1 MALFSKKFS
10 DITGFTLWSDSTIE
24 NKRARLVLSYRDSN
38 PRITVYTGA
47 AGREGV
53 ISWPCDLPHFVTI
66 LNLLKDIAN
75 GPNGDKKVIDSLT
88 VKYENDKPTNEK
100 MLVSKLVI
108 GKNNDGI
115 CYLAL
120 IDENKPKIAFEIKPS
135 QYHVFRDGNGELIPS
150 NIISKSMAIGI
161 ADSLL
166 TLVSVAMLEHTKET
180 YENVTNRSEIK
191 GRSKGTKEGSSA
203 PKEQFDDLVY

>member
-10 DITGFTLWSDSTIE
+10 DITGFVLWSDSSVE
-24 NKRARLVLSYRDSN
+24 NRRARLVLSYRDSN
-38 PRITVYTGA
+38 PRFTVYTGA
-47 AGREGV
+47 AGKEGV

-66 LNLLKDIAN
+66 LNMLKDIAN

-108 GKNNDGI
+108 GKNNEGV
-115 CYLAL
+115 CYMAL

-135 QYHVFRDGNGELIPS
+135 QYHIFRDSNGEMIP
-150 NIISKSMAIGI
+150 ISAVSRLMTIGI

-166 TLVSVAMLEHTKET
+166 TLVSVTMLEHTKET
-180 YENVTNRSEIK
+180 YENVTNRAEIK
-191 GRSKGTKEGSSA
+191 SKNKGGKDNSSNT
-203 PKEQFDDLVY
+203 KEQFEDLVY

>member
-10 DITGFTLWSDSTIE
+10 DITGFVLWSDSSVE
-24 NKRARLVLSYRDSN
+24 NRRARLVLSYRDSN
-38 PRITVYTGA
+38 PRFTVYTGA
-47 AGREGV
+47 AGKEGV

-66 LNLLKDIAN
+66 LNMLKDIAN

-88 VKYENDKPTNEK
+88 TKYENDKPTNEK
-100 MLVSKLVI
+100 VLMSKLVI
-108 GKNNDGI
+108 GKNNEGV
-115 CYLAL
+115 CYMAL

-135 QYHVFRDGNGELIPS
+135 QYHIFRDSNGEMIP
-150 NIISKSMAIGI
+150 ISAVSRLMTIGI

-166 TLVSVAMLEHTKET
+166 TLVSVTMLEHTKET

-191 GRSKGTKEGSSA
+191 PRGKGGKDNSSNT
-203 PKEQFDDLVY
+203 KEQFEDLVY

>member
-10 DITGFTLWSDSTIE
+10 DITGFVLWSDSSIE

-38 PRITVYTGA
+38 PRFTVYTGA
-47 AGREGV
+47 PGREGM

-66 LNLLKDIAN
+66 LNMLKDIAN
-75 GPNGDKKVIDSLT
+75 GPNGDKKVIDSLM

-108 GKNNDGI
+108 GKNNEGV
-115 CYLAL
+115 CYMAL

-135 QYHVFRDGNGELIPS
+135 QYHIFRDSNGEMIPTS
-150 NIISKSMAIGI
+150 TVSKLMTIGI

-166 TLVSVAMLEHTKET
+166 NLVSVTMLEHTKET
-180 YENVTNRSEIK
+180 YENITNRSEIK
-191 GRSKGTKEGSSA
+191 PRGRGGKDNSSTA
-203 PKEQFDDLVY
+203 KEQFEDLVY